1 MTLPFVIGQVG
12 HPAGPLLLAAGFPC
26 PVISP
31 RPPAADGAGA
41 GGAPPAGPALRAR
54 SVVLPFGDPA
64 RHRGVL
70 VQADRLGPAGRRNRP
85 ANGAVPRHHRPRGR
99 AAGAPGRGE
108 RPGVLKVGR
117 IVTACRPAPWFDS
130 VLPSALSLLS
140 SSCSRNAAGRA
151 LVPPGPLAPPRRQA
165 RGRGEGGMRVA
176 PGSLRVP
183 RRVEGP
189 ASPGFR
195 LVARK
200 AAPSPKGVILI
211 FAGFSLSTDR
221 RFGGGAAGASASA
234 NSCQRERVGSWW
246 RPRPSP
252 PPQPR
257 EPLSQGGSRAGR
269 QSAGGDLGHKCDS
282 GGWTGGAST
291 ARLGGGEPEFTASGV
306 LRET

>member
-1 MTLPFVIGQVG
+1 MTLHFVIGQVG
-12 HPAGPLLLAAGFPC
+12 HPAGQPALLLAAGFPC

-31 RPPAADGAGA
+31 RPPAGVADGADDEALVRQEEPAA
-41 GGAPPAGPALRAR
+41 GRAR
-54 SVVLPFGDPA
+54 PVVLLFGDPA

-99 AAGAPGRGE
+99 ASGAPGRGE

-117 IVTACRPAPWFDS
+117 IVTACRPAPCFDS

-140 SSCSRNAAGRA
+140 SSCSRNAAGRSRS
-151 LVPPGPLAPPRRQA
+151 PGPLAPPCAPRAGKPGAGGTASALEVQLSVPTRR
-165 RGRGEGGMRVA
+165 REGGMRVA

-221 RFGGGAAGASASA
+221 RFGGGAAGARVSA

-246 RPRPSP
+246 RS
-252 PPQPR
+252 PPQPAPPAPGSLPR
-257 EPLSQGGSRAGR
+257 RTPRRQAARGGRPWPHT
-269 QSAGGDLGHKCDS
+269 Q
-282 GGWTGGAST
+282 T
-291 ARLGGGEPEFTASGV
+291 EE
-306 LRET
+306 